1 MATDV
6 RIPPLRFFTQRV
18 LPAVYTDELSY
29 YEALAKVVDKL
40 NELIDVVGDSATIEQ
55 IQQVIKDIEK
65 ELSALYVY
73 VDKEVQG
80 AKDYSD
86 DQNDTLEKYLV
97 SLILDATV
105 GKVLVQSQTGGGIC
119 PLQEELDRQYDFL
132 RSGFKVD
139 ARIIRG
145 KAVASVYIDVD
156 YMSNYYGVTGQRVAT
171 WANEGLHGG
180 KNLATNTPHVWDE
193 TMANTVDNG
202 ALLRDAV
209 AYLRSQGFTVRV

>member
-1 MATDV
+1 MTKNV
-6 RIPPLRFFTQRV
+6 RIAPLRFFTQRV

-29 YEALAKVVDKL
+29 YEVLAKVVDKL

-86 DQNDTLEKYLV
+86 GQNDILEKYLE
-97 SLILDATV
+97 SLIVNATV
-105 GKVLVQSQTGGGIC
+105 GKVLVWSQTGGGIC

-132 RSGFKVD
+132 RYYAYNAGKMDSFRAGNR
-139 ARIIRG
+139 RIRCHGIHRR
-145 KAVASVYIDVD
+145 SV
-156 YMSNYYGVTGQRVAT
+156 QRRSSERQQRPACAG
-171 WANEGLHGG
+171 W
-180 KNLATNTPHVWDE
+180 K
-193 TMANTVDNG
+193 
-202 ALLRDAV
+202 LR
-209 AYLRSQGFTVRV
+209 RVST

>member
-29 YEALAKVVDKL
+29 YEVLAKVVDKL

-86 DQNDTLEKYLV
+86 DQNDILEKYLE
-97 SLILDATV
+97 SLIVNATV
-105 GKVLVQSQTGGGIC
+105 GKVLVWSQTGGGIC

-132 RSGFKVD
+132 RYYAYNAGKMDSFEKTAQEIDDYD
-139 ARIIRG
+139 ATAYTDDLYN
-145 KAVASVYIDVD
+145 AV
-156 YMSNYYGVTGQRVAT
+156 
-171 WANEGLHGG
+171 L
-180 KNLATNTPHVWDE
+180 L
-193 TMANTVDNG
+193 NG
-202 ALLRDAV
+202 NSDLPVQD
-209 AYLRSQGFTVRV
+209 GN

>member
-1 MATDV
+1 MATNV

-29 YEALAKVVDKL
+29 YEVLAKVVDKL

-86 DQNDTLEKYLV
+86 DQNDILKEYLV
-97 SLILDATV
+97 GLIADATV
-105 GKVLVQSQTGGGIC
+105 GKVLVWSQTGGFVC

-132 RSGFKVD
+132 RYYAYNAGKLDSYEKTAGDID
-139 ARIIRG
+139 AYDATAYRHDLYNATLLDGSTELPDQDG
-145 KAVASVYIDVD
+145 K
-156 YMSNYYGVTGQRVAT
+156 
-171 WANEGLHGG
+171 
-180 KNLATNTPHVWDE
+180 
-193 TMANTVDNG
+193 
-202 ALLRDAV
+202 
-209 AYLRSQGFTVRV
+209 

>member
-29 YEALAKVVDKL
+29 YEVLAKVVDKL
-40 NELIDVVGDSATIEQ
+40 NEWKNALLEYSIEQ

-86 DQNDTLEKYLV
+86 GQNDILEKYLE
-97 SLILDATV
+97 SLIVNATV
-105 GKVLVQSQTGGGIC
+105 GKVLVWSQTGGGIC

-132 RSGFKVD
+132 RYYAYNAGKMDSFEKTAQVLDGYD
-139 ARIIRG
+139 ATAYTDDLYN
-145 KAVASVYIDVD
+145 AV
-156 YMSNYYGVTGQRVAT
+156 
-171 WANEGLHGG
+171 L
-180 KNLATNTPHVWDE
+180 L
-193 TMANTVDNG
+193 NG
-202 ALLRDAV
+202 NSDLPVQD
-209 AYLRSQGFTVRV
+209 GN

>member
-29 YEALAKVVDKL
+29 YEVLAKVVDKL

-55 IQQVIKDIEK
+55 IQQ
-65 ELSALYVY
+65 
-73 VDKEVQG
+73 
-80 AKDYSD
+80 
-86 DQNDTLEKYLV
+86 DQNDIVEKYLV

-132 RSGFKVD
+132 RYYAYNAGKMDSFEKTAQEIDGYD
-139 ARIIRG
+139 ATAYTDDLYN
-145 KAVASVYIDVD
+145 AV
-156 YMSNYYGVTGQRVAT
+156 
-171 WANEGLHGG
+171 L
-180 KNLATNTPHVWDE
+180 L
-193 TMANTVDNG
+193 NG
-202 ALLRDAV
+202 NSDLPVQD
-209 AYLRSQGFTVRV
+209 GN

>member
-1 MATDV
+1 MATNV

-29 YEALAKVVDKL
+29 YEVLAKVVDKL

-65 ELSALYVY
+65 ELSALYLY

-86 DQNDTLEKYLV
+86 GQNDILKEYLV
-97 SLILDATV
+97 GLIVNATV
-105 GKVLVQSQTGGGIC
+105 GKVLVWSQTGGFVC

-132 RSGFKVD
+132 RYYAYNAGKLDSYEKTAGDID
-139 ARIIRG
+139 AYDATAYKHDLYNATLLDGSTELPDQDG
-145 KAVASVYIDVD
+145 K
-156 YMSNYYGVTGQRVAT
+156 
-171 WANEGLHGG
+171 
-180 KNLATNTPHVWDE
+180 
-193 TMANTVDNG
+193 
-202 ALLRDAV
+202 
-209 AYLRSQGFTVRV
+209 

>member
-29 YEALAKVVDKL
+29 YEVLAKVVDKL
-40 NELIDVVGDSATIEQ
+40 NELIDVVGDTATIEQ
-55 IQQVIKDIEK
+55 IRQVIKDIEK

-86 DQNDTLEKYLV
+86 DQNDILEKYLE
-97 SLILDATV
+97 SLIVNATV
-105 GKVLVQSQTGGGIC
+105 GKVLVQSQTGGGTC

-132 RSGFKVD
+132 RYYAYNAGKMDSFEKTAQEIDGYD
-139 ARIIRG
+139 ATAYTDDLYN
-145 KAVASVYIDVD
+145 AV
-156 YMSNYYGVTGQRVAT
+156 
-171 WANEGLHGG
+171 L
-180 KNLATNTPHVWDE
+180 L
-193 TMANTVDNG
+193 NG
-202 ALLRDAV
+202 NSDLPVQD
-209 AYLRSQGFTVRV
+209 GN

>member
-29 YEALAKVVDKL
+29 YEVLAKVVDKL

-86 DQNDTLEKYLV
+86 DANESLKQYLEA
-97 SLILDATV
+97 LILAATV

-119 PLQEELDRQYDFL
+119 PLQEELNRQYD
-132 RSGFKVD
+132 
-139 ARIIRG
+139 
-145 KAVASVYIDVD
+145 
-156 YMSNYYGVTGQRVAT
+156 
-171 WANEGLHGG
+171 
-180 KNLATNTPHVWDE
+180 
-193 TMANTVDNG
+193 
-202 ALLRDAV
+202 
-209 AYLRSQGFTVRV
+209 YLRYYAYNAGKLDSYEKTAQDLDAYDATAYKQDLYNATLLDGNNDLPVQDGN

>member
-1 MATDV
+1 MVKGGNMATDV

-29 YEALAKVVDKL
+29 YEVLAKVVDKL
-40 NELIDVVGDSATIEQ
+40 NEIIDVVGDTATIEQ

-86 DQNDTLEKYLV
+86 DQNCILENYLE
-97 SLILDATV
+97 SLIVNATV
-105 GKVLVQSQTGGGIC
+105 GKVLVRSQTGGGIC

-132 RSGFKVD
+132 RILCLQCRQDGSFEKTAQEIDGYD
-139 ARIIRG
+139 ATAY
-145 KAVASVYIDVD
+145 KFDLY
-156 YMSNYYGVTGQRVAT
+156 NAT
-171 WANEGLHGG
+171 LLDG
-180 KNLATNTPHVWDE
+180 NTDLPVQDG
-193 TMANTVDNG
+193 N
-202 ALLRDAV
+202 
-209 AYLRSQGFTVRV
+209 

>member
-29 YEALAKVVDKL
+29 YEVLAKVVDKL
-40 NELIDVVGDSATIEQ
+40 NELIDVVGDTATIEQ

-86 DQNDTLEKYLV
+86 AQNDILEKYLE
-97 SLILDATV
+97 SLIVNATV

-132 RSGFKVD
+132 SIMPTMRARWIRSRRPRRKSTD
-139 ARIIRG
+139 TMPR
-145 KAVASVYIDVD
+145 
-156 YMSNYYGVTGQRVAT
+156 
-171 WANEGLHGG
+171 H
-180 KNLATNTPHVWDE
+180 TP
-193 TMANTVDNG
+193 TICTTP
-202 ALLRDAV
+202 
-209 AYLRSQGFTVRV
+209 FF

>member
-1 MATDV
+1 MATNV

-29 YEALAKVVDKL
+29 YEVLAKVVDKL

-55 IQQVIKDIEK
+55 IQQVIEDIEK

-86 DQNDTLEKYLV
+86 IENEILKEYLV
-97 SLILDATV
+97 GLIADVAV
-105 GKVLVQSQTGGGIC
+105 GKVLVWSQTGGFVC

-132 RSGFKVD
+132 RYYAYNAGKLDSYEKTAGDID
-139 ARIIRG
+139 AYDATAYKHDLYNATLLDGSTELPDQDG
-145 KAVASVYIDVD
+145 K
-156 YMSNYYGVTGQRVAT
+156 
-171 WANEGLHGG
+171 
-180 KNLATNTPHVWDE
+180 
-193 TMANTVDNG
+193 
-202 ALLRDAV
+202 
-209 AYLRSQGFTVRV
+209 

>member
-1 MATDV
+1 MATNV

-29 YEALAKVVDKL
+29 YEVLAKVVDKL

-86 DQNDTLEKYLV
+86 DQNDILKEYLV
-97 SLILDATV
+97 GLIADAAV
-105 GKVLVQSQTGGGIC
+105 GKVLVWSQTGGGIC

-132 RSGFKVD
+132 RYYAYNAGKLDSYEKTAGDID
-139 ARIIRG
+139 AYDATAYKHDLYNATLLDGSTELPDQDG
-145 KAVASVYIDVD
+145 K
-156 YMSNYYGVTGQRVAT
+156 
-171 WANEGLHGG
+171 
-180 KNLATNTPHVWDE
+180 
-193 TMANTVDNG
+193 
-202 ALLRDAV
+202 
-209 AYLRSQGFTVRV
+209 

>member
-1 MATDV
+1 MATNV

-29 YEALAKVVDKL
+29 YEVLAKVVDKL
-40 NELIDVVGDSATIEQ
+40 NEIIDVVGDSATIEQ

-86 DQNDTLEKYLV
+86 GQNEILEQYLE
-97 SLILDATV
+97 SLIANATV
-105 GKVLVQSQTGGGIC
+105 GKVLVWSQTGGGIC

-132 RSGFKVD
+132 RYYAYNAGKLDSYEKTAGDTD
-139 ARIIRG
+139 AYDATAYKHDLYNATLLDGSTELPDQDG
-145 KAVASVYIDVD
+145 K
-156 YMSNYYGVTGQRVAT
+156 
-171 WANEGLHGG
+171 
-180 KNLATNTPHVWDE
+180 
-193 TMANTVDNG
+193 
-202 ALLRDAV
+202 
-209 AYLRSQGFTVRV
+209 

>member
-29 YEALAKVVDKL
+29 YEVLAKVVDKL

-55 IQQVIKDIEK
+55 IQQ
-65 ELSALYVY
+65 ALYVY

-86 DQNDTLEKYLV
+86 GQNDILQQYLE
-97 SLILDATV
+97 SLILNAMV

-132 RSGFKVD
+132 RYYAYNAGKMDSFEKTAQEIDGYD
-139 ARIIRG
+139 ATAYTDDLYN
-145 KAVASVYIDVD
+145 AVLLNGN
-156 YMSNYYGVTGQRVAT
+156 SNLPVQDG
-171 WANEGLHGG
+171 N
-180 KNLATNTPHVWDE
+180 
-193 TMANTVDNG
+193 
-202 ALLRDAV
+202 
-209 AYLRSQGFTVRV
+209 